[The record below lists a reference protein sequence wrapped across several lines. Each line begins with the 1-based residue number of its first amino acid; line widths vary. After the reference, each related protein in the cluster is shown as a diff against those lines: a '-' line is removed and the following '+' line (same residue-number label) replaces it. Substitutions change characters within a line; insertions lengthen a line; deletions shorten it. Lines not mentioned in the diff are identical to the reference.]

1 MSEPI
6 LIYWTMITMQ
16 LAETQTK
23 EKNMLSVLYVQQRQQ
38 KQYEI
43 GLSEMRYRK
52 MAEGP
57 VMRA

>member
-16 LAETQTK
+16 LAETHTK
-23 EKNMLSVLYVQQRQQ
+23 EKNVLGVLYVQQRQQ

-43 GLSEMRYRK
+43 GPK
-52 MAEGP
+52 FN
-57 VMRA
+57 